1 MRLALVALLAGLA
14 LLVAVAP
21 AGASLRGCKGVSG
34 QAGGAGKITLTKTF
48 ACADARRDV
57 KWWLDGIDSHGPKP
71 WKCTHRGTSVAK
83 YRCHL
88 RTSFGGTKKLRTY
101 HLRFTFYD
109 R

>member
-14 LLVAVAP
+14 VLVAAAP
-21 AGASLRGCKGVSG
+21 ASAELRGCKGVSG
-34 QAGGAGKITLTKTF
+34 RAGGAGKITLTKTF

-57 KWWLDGIDSHGPKP
+57 KWWLDGIDNHGPKP
-71 WKCTHRGTSVAK
+71 WTCTHRGASVAK
-83 YRCHL
+83 YRCRL